1 MLNIGKAAMEGG
13 GGGGW
18 KKTSLGIDSS
28 LMLEQKK
35 GCSKKSSRPEVLCS
49 IVCLLNEA
57 MKKRRFM
64 FNLRTS

>member
-1 MLNIGKAAMEGG
+1 MEGG
-13 GGGGW
+13 GE
-18 KKTSLGIDSS
+18 KTLLGIDTA

-64 FNLRTS
+64 CNLRTS